1 MFYYHRGKNVQGKI
15 KRRPW
20 EKLQFDSSKMKSCI
34 AELNPHNM
42 KTTLLTLILTIIALS
57 SSARSFPKDTLRGK
71 NASYHREFILSA
83 IKMRNI
89 QNKDTSSFV
98 YFDDGKQVSEE
109 YWPTSEPKF
118 NSKYPME
125 VFKDFLTPQEQDQLK
140 TERGILG
147 LLVVLDKNGNIIE
160 IEFTFS
166 KKNPVLSQF
175 SADRFFELETKF
187 KKLLKWDI
195 DNNDKKIKHLK
206 FLLAISIS
214 ESARM

>member
-1 MFYYHRGKNVQGKI
+1 MNI
-15 KRRPW
+15 
-20 EKLQFDSSKMKSCI
+20 MKV
-34 AELNPHNM
+34 
-42 KTTLLTLILTIIALS
+42 TLLTLILTIIALS

-187 KKLLKWDI
+187 KKSLKWNI
-195 DNNDKKIKHLK
+195 IGNDQKIKHLK
-206 FLLAISIS
+206 FMFAISIFQS
-214 ESARM
+214 IQM

>member
-42 KTTLLTLILTIIALS
+42 KTTLLILILTIIALS

-160 IEFTFS
+160 IEFIYPMR
-166 KKNPVLSQF
+166 NPVLAKIT
-175 SADRFFELETKF
+175 ADRLFEMETKY
-187 KKLLKWDI
+187 KRLLKWDVI
-195 DNNDKKIKHLK
+195 GNDRKIKHLK
-206 FLLAISIS
+206 YLLPISIFQS
-214 ESARM
+214 VQM

>member
-1 MFYYHRGKNVQGKI
+1 
-15 KRRPW
+15 
-20 EKLQFDSSKMKSCI
+20 
-34 AELNPHNM
+34 
-42 KTTLLTLILTIIALS
+42 
-57 SSARSFPKDTLRGK
+57 
-71 NASYHREFILSA
+71 
-83 IKMRNI
+83 
-89 QNKDTSSFV
+89 
-98 YFDDGKQVSEE
+98 
-109 YWPTSEPKF
+109 
-118 NSKYPME
+118 ME

>member
-42 KTTLLTLILTIIALS
+42 KTTLLTLILTAIVLNLN
-57 SSARSFPKDTLRGK
+57 ARSFPKDTLRGK

-187 KKLLKWDI
+187 KKSLKWNI
-195 DNNDKKIKHLK
+195 IGNDQKIKHLK
-206 FLLAISIS
+206 FMFAISIFQS
-214 ESARM
+214 IQM

>member
-42 KTTLLTLILTIIALS
+42 KTTLLTLILTAIVLNLN
-57 SSARSFPKDTLRGK
+57 ARSFPKDTLRGK
-71 NASYHREFILSA
+71 NASYERVFILSA

-89 QNKDTSSFV
+89 QNKDTIPSM

>member
-1 MFYYHRGKNVQGKI
+1 
-15 KRRPW
+15 
-20 EKLQFDSSKMKSCI
+20 
-34 AELNPHNM
+34 M
-42 KTTLLTLILTIIALS
+42 KTTLLTLILTIIVLNLN
-57 SSARSFPKDTLRGK
+57 ARSFPKDTLKGK
-71 NASYHREFILSA
+71 NSSYHREFILSA

-89 QNKDTSSFV
+89 QNKDTSNMM
-98 YFDDGKQVSEE
+98 YFDNGKQVSEE
-109 YWPTSEPKF
+109 YWPTSKPKF

-166 KKNPVLSQF
+166 KKNPVLSKF

-195 DNNDKKIKHLK
+195 DNDDKKIKHLK
-206 FLLAISIS
+206 FLLPISIS
-214 ESARM
+214 ESVRM

>member
-1 MFYYHRGKNVQGKI
+1 
-15 KRRPW
+15 
-20 EKLQFDSSKMKSCI
+20 
-34 AELNPHNM
+34 
-42 KTTLLTLILTIIALS
+42 
-57 SSARSFPKDTLRGK
+57 
-71 NASYHREFILSA
+71 
-83 IKMRNI
+83 MRNI

-109 YWPTSEPKF
+109 YWPTSERKF

-214 ESARM
+214 ELARM

>member
-1 MFYYHRGKNVQGKI
+1 
-15 KRRPW
+15 
-20 EKLQFDSSKMKSCI
+20 
-34 AELNPHNM
+34 
-42 KTTLLTLILTIIALS
+42 
-57 SSARSFPKDTLRGK
+57 
-71 NASYHREFILSA
+71 
-83 IKMRNI
+83 MRNI

-166 KKNPVLSQF
+166 KKNPVLYQF
-175 SADRFFELETKF
+175 SGDRLFELETKF